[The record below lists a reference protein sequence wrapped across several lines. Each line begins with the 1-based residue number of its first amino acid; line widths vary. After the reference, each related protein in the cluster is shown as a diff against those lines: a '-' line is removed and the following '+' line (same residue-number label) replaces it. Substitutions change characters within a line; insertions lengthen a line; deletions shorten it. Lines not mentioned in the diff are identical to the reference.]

1 MYYPMHQNLPK
12 PFRLT
17 VGEQILRELGE
28 CLRYV
33 VLANAVN
40 KQCSVGRSEGAKYV
54 RALRADIEVVRGF
67 LMLSWKMKMLSHG
80 ALTHLSVGLESI
92 SKQAARWQQWF
103 EASPDLGY
111 SHLGKNKL

>member
-40 KQCSVGRSEGAKYV
+40 KQCSVGRSEGATYV
-54 RALRADIEVVRGF
+54 RALRAGIEVVRGF

-80 ALTHLSVGLESI
+80 ALTDLSVGLESI
-92 SKQAARWQQWF
+92 SKQATRWQQWF
-103 EASPDLGY
+103 EAQPDLG
-111 SHLGKNKL
+111 HAHTKKDKP